1 MRTLLSVLTVASLF
15 QMTESACIVVQ
26 TEGPPT
32 FYVVAHYDE
41 TADPF
46 EHLEVA
52 KERALREGKRIL
64 LQVGGEW
71 CGWCH
76 RLDQF
81 ILDHPAI
88 VERLSSG
95 YLIMKVTWTS
105 KNQNRPF
112 LSQYPG
118 IPGYPH
124 IFVLDSDGTFLHSQG
139 TLELEQGKSY
149 NEQAIL
155 GFLDTWA
162 PGGARKQGPTP
173 R

>member
-1 MRTLLSVLTVASLF
+1 MRTLSSVWIVASL
-15 QMTESACIVVQ
+15 SAIGGLPPLAGQ
-26 TEGPPT
+26 TEDHS
-32 FYVVAHYDE
+32 FYTVAGYDE

-46 EHLEVA
+46 EHLELT
-52 KERALREGKRIL
+52 KERASEEGKRIL

-81 ILDHPAI
+81 IQDHPAI
-88 VERLSSG
+88 VERLRND

-105 KNQNRPF
+105 RNQNRPF

-124 IFVLDSDGTFLHSQG
+124 IFVLDSDGMFLHSQG

-155 GFLDTWA
+155 KFLETWA
-162 PGGARKQGPTP
+162 PDPHS
-173 R
+173 